1 MDAARKN
8 CFIAMPVATT
18 AAQAEF
24 YGDKEHWMHVM
35 ETLFVPAVEQAGFGV
50 WRPVARGSHLIHAE
64 IVRQLEQAD
73 MVLCDISGSNPNV
86 FFELGVRTSV
96 NKPIALVRCDS
107 STPIP
112 FDVSGINTHT
122 YDPSLKAWNNESE
135 TQALVRHLA
144 DAEVSCAGEN
154 PLWKQFGMVLKA
166 KEPTTGGTREEA
178 MLSVLT
184 QKMNQLTAQVNSAIQ
199 EKTMRTEGF
208 SNAPLAIP
216 TMTRNDILQL
226 ISEMAKEYNQM
237 INMEISSAD
246 GLVIGQSGPATDE
259 GHEFR
264 QRVRRQMD
272 SIGLDVKFYS
282 ALRVEESE

>member
-1 MDAARKN
+1 
-8 CFIAMPVATT
+8 
-18 AAQAEF
+18 
-24 YGDKEHWMHVM
+24 
-35 ETLFVPAVEQAGFGV
+35 
-50 WRPVARGSHLIHAE
+50 
-64 IVRQLEQAD
+64 
-73 MVLCDISGSNPNV
+73 
-86 FFELGVRTSV
+86 
-96 NKPIALVRCDS
+96 
-107 STPIP
+107 
-112 FDVSGINTHT
+112 
-122 YDPSLKAWNNESE
+122 
-135 TQALVRHLA
+135 
-144 DAEVSCAGEN
+144 
-154 PLWKQFGMVLKA
+154 
-166 KEPTTGGTREEA
+166 